1 MKETRRFAQGLA
13 VSCILLLSA
22 GMAFGQNDPGVRG
35 GLSNTGGGLQQ
46 QGIPIPHP
54 PVIMANP
61 TIVKPINDN
70 ELASFLEGSARAGQQ
85 EHTCDDGGNVADGSD
100 VNNLGE

>member
-1 MKETRRFAQGLA
+1 MIRSCFVQDPLTDRQFSGKVSDEQTETSMKETRRFAQGLA

-22 GMAFGQNDPGVRG
+22 GMALGQNDPGVRG

-54 PVIMANP
+54 PVISANP
-61 TIVKPINDN
+61 TTGNPIKDN
-70 ELASFLEGSARAGQQ
+70 
-85 EHTCDDGGNVADGSD
+85 
-100 VNNLGE
+100 